1 LSPVETFDRASL
13 ETFIADLIAHGFE
26 PIPNSDRQL
35 WRSPIHP
42 ALAPLTSA
50 PTMVLALVDGWPYMP
65 PALLVDGIQASHAT
79 PGGLVCLWRDD
90 DASGRWTTVEGIFK
104 RIEEWRH
111 DEQHGWAPA
120 DLGRDA
126 RLNFRRKV
134 RDLAVFDFDTLGV
147 KPGGWGD
154 VHAELSSTQPVTVL
168 RPGRGSGDDLR
179 GLWFHAG
186 HLELPPR
193 DLTELRRCL
202 PRQRWRRLNE
212 ALRARRT
219 PDPLVPS
226 GGVDIVLFCW
236 DRDQITDILALAIA
250 GVGDATEALSMQPG
264 PNDDATLLLRAGP
277 DASNLAQRTAAI
289 FGAGALGGYIALAL
303 AQSGVGH
310 LIVID
315 TEVLEPGNVV
325 RHVAGH
331 SHVGRHK
338 TAAVEAIINDHA
350 PWTAVE
356 RHDDTPRT
364 PSAIQEL
371 IGGADLVIDATGHA
385 AVTSA
390 IAASAVASAKGLLT
404 AALYRGGSVARVRR
418 VVADSDTPLAD
429 RDGDRYPI
437 IPPAADDS
445 DFATPDLGC
454 SAPVNN
460 APPTAVL
467 ACSALAAQ
475 AAIDCLTSRFQF
487 SDEVTDVYRPLPG
500 SPPFDKVG
508 RLNS

>member
-1 LSPVETFDRASL
+1 MSPVETFDRASL
-13 ETFIADLIAHGFE
+13 EAFIADLVAHGFE
-26 PIPNSDRQL
+26 PLPGTDRQL
-35 WRSPIHP
+35 WRAPIHA

-50 PTMVLALVDGWPYMP
+50 TTMVLALVDGWPFSP
-65 PALLVDGIQASHAT
+65 PVLLVDGIQASHAT
-79 PGGLVCLWRDD
+79 PDGLVCLWRDD
-90 DASGRWTTVEGIFK
+90 DASGRWTTVEGIFQ
-104 RIEEWRH
+104 RIEDWRH
-111 DEQHGWAPA
+111 DEEHGWAPA

-147 KPGGWGD
+147 TTGGWGD
-154 VHAELSSTQPVTVL
+154 VYAELVTTQPVTVL
-168 RPGRGSGDDLR
+168 RPGRGSGGDLR

-186 HLELPPR
+186 QLELPPR
-193 DLTELRRCL
+193 DLSEIRRCL

-219 PDPLVPS
+219 PDPLVRS

-236 DRDQITDILALAIA
+236 DRDQVTDLLVLAIT
-250 GVGDATEALSMQPG
+250 GVNDETEAISMLPG
-264 PNDDATLLLRAGP
+264 PNDEASLLLRAGP
-277 DASNLAQRTAAI
+277 DASCLAQRTAVI

-303 AQSGVGH
+303 AESGVGR
-310 LIVID
+310 LSIVD

-331 SHVGRHK
+331 SRVGYQK
-338 TAAVEAIINDHA
+338 TTAVEAVISDHA
-350 PWTAVE
+350 PWTTVE
-356 RHDDTPRT
+356 RHDEAPRT

-371 IGGADLVIDATGHA
+371 INEADLVIDATGNA
-385 AVTSA
+385 ATTNA
-390 IAASAVASAKGLLT
+390 IAASTRASAKGLLT

-418 VVADSDTPLAD
+418 VFTDSDTPLSD

-437 IPPAADDS
+437 IPAADGSDS
-445 DFATPDLGC
+445 VAPALGC

-460 APPTAVL
+460 APPSAVL

-475 AAIDCLTSRFQF
+475 AAVDALTGRLHF
-487 SDEVTDVYRPLPG
+487 SDEVIDIYQPLSDG
-500 SPPFDKVG
+500 PPFHKIG
-508 RLNS
+508 RLSS